1 MTLSSEQLLRE
12 IDALFARAHLRPG
25 ENVDWETVY
34 NRGIPSGELYSL
46 KTALHAAIRR
56 LSPAHSSYEQLTNQ
70 AISSQYDDATVVSN
84 LYGVLSALRADV
96 EAGFTRS
103 VEELVHADVF
113 ADFLEMAAELL
124 DKKFKDAA
132 AVIVGSVLEEHL
144 RKLALAANIPV
155 TDSDDRPL
163 KADTINADLRKADVY
178 NKLEQKSV
186 TAWLDLRNTA
196 AHGRYDE
203 YDLGQVVL
211 LLADVRAFMIRHPA

>member
-1 MTLSSEQLLRE
+1 
-12 IDALFARAHLRPG
+12 
-25 ENVDWETVY
+25 
-34 NRGIPSGELYSL
+34 
-46 KTALHAAIRR
+46 
-56 LSPAHSSYEQLTNQ
+56 
-70 AISSQYDDATVVSN
+70 
-84 LYGVLSALRADV
+84 
-96 EAGFTRS
+96 
-103 VEELVHADVF
+103 VF

-186 TAWLDLRNTA
+186 TAWLDLRNNA